1 MHIVYGLMDCKYFVS
16 ITNTN
21 GKKIISW
28 KITIFYQLYAP
39 MALIFPCFF
48 YDNHMSKAMNSRNIL
63 CAQGCFFVVN
73 IAVSFHDIYY
83 IKNVKSSCKFF
94 FQHFLI
100 DVFVYLYKFY

>member
-1 MHIVYGLMDCKYFVS
+1 MIGETMDILILSRHQLTPLEKKKYL
-16 ITNTN
+16 
-21 GKKIISW
+21 GKLLFFIS
-28 KITIFYQLYAP
+28 YAP

-100 DVFVYLYKFY
+100 DVFVYLY

>member
-1 MHIVYGLMDCKYFVS
+1 MRNHGYFNFVS
-16 ITNTN
+16 TTNTI
-21 GKKIISW
+21 GKEKISW
-28 KITIFYQLYAP
+28 KITIFYQLRSHGIDFS
-39 MALIFPCFF
+39 LFF

-94 FQHFLI
+94 FQYFLI
-100 DVFVYLYKFY
+100 DVFVYLY